1 MKWIYRVAVV
11 ILLVG
16 SLGLN
21 GLQYVGSA
29 VIDGLYSVAEGVTGV
44 TSASSIQKK
53 EAAQAK
59 EKRVAQGAK
68 LKGLQ
73 SRVNA
78 NLRRAVGRG
87 ATRVGTEAMPIPGKM
102 FLIPAFVAMEAGF
115 VYYDIQDQCDLLDDL
130 NDWVTTLEFETQA
143 KPDYCDY
150 TPTELAKQLP
160 NEVEFSEAIE
170 QTSVGNM
177 MDETGHQIYTKIE
190 GWGQIYRDT
199 VKIEEDSPL
208 FVIGASINGL
218 EKKASDSWAL
228 VTNSSAST
236 IQDLKNWWK
245 SRF

>member
-1 MKWIYRVAVV
+1 MALIYKFSVV
-11 ILLVG
+11 ILLAG
-16 SLGLN
+16 SLVLN

-29 VIDGLYSVAEGVTGV
+29 FLDGLYSVAERVTGV

-53 EAAQAK
+53 EAALAK
-59 EKRVAQGAK
+59 QKRVAQGAK
-68 LKGLQ
+68 LKGVQ

-130 NDWVTTLEFETQA
+130 NDWVIALEFETQA
-143 KPDYCDY
+143 KPEYCNY
-150 TPTELAKQLP
+150 TPSELAKQLP

-177 MDETGHQIYTKIE
+177 MDEAGQQIYTKIE
-190 GWGQIYRDT
+190 GWGQIYRDA
-199 VKIEEDSPL
+199 VNIEEDSPL
-208 FVIGASINGL
+208 FVIGASISGL
-218 EKKASDSWAL
+218 EKKASDSWAS
-228 VTNSSAST
+228 VSNSSASV
-236 IQDLKNWWK
+236 IQDLKDWWK
-245 SRF
+245 NR